1 MKIEKGVIH
10 VAKVKVI
17 AEIANA
23 HLGDPGRLR
32 ELILAAAGS
41 GADGVKFQWF
51 HYDSLAV
58 PDFIHYKTYIDLF
71 IGKQQW
77 AEALQLAKAA
87 GLEVWVDLY
96 DEWGARLLA
105 ELESQVDGLK
115 LPTTVLQSLPLILA
129 LLKFD
134 KPLLIGV
141 GGWLE
146 EEMDTQLS
154 YIRSHF
160 KGPIVL
166 MHGFQ
171 GYPTRTEDSNLS
183 RIAHI
188 KQTYQL
194 EVGFADHEDA
204 DHEMAVDLPVYAYL
218 LGASVI
224 EKHITLNRA
233 EKGIDYY
240 SALEPEEFRR
250 MVDKLRRAECVQGSL
265 EIKESERSYLEDS
278 SLRIVSRTELRPG
291 QMITP
296 ENISYKRSS
305 VPDAFMAGN
314 ASEQF
319 PMIATAAIPANTP
332 ITPGKVKAPK
342 ICIAVICRLKSTR
355 LRRKALREIHGIP
368 AIERCLMNC
377 LAVPGGYEVVLATSD
392 LPDDQP
398 LTAFNLNHQVKVVTG
413 DPDNV
418 AARMLSVAEAVQ
430 ADIVVRVTGDNPA
443 ISPEM
448 LKLLIDRHLASG
460 ADFTYAKESTMGT
473 VGDVFTVEALRRLL
487 HYSNPLTHAEY
498 LSFYFFNNP
507 HLFNLNAVDLPA
519 EWVHPEWRLTM
530 DEIQDLELFE
540 EIYQALD
547 VGPRPLYFE
556 ELKEFLQG
564 HPEVAERNRGI
575 QVKWRDDTELVKEL
589 NAATTLKKKL

>member
-1 MKIEKGVIH
+1 MRRK
-10 VAKVKVI
+10 
-17 AEIANA
+17 
-23 HLGDPGRLR
+23 
-32 ELILAAAGS
+32 S
-41 GADGVKFQWF
+41 
-51 HYDSLAV
+51 
-58 PDFIHYKTYIDLF
+58 
-71 IGKQQW
+71 
-77 AEALQLAKAA
+77 
-87 GLEVWVDLY
+87 
-96 DEWGARLLA
+96 
-105 ELESQVDGLK
+105 
-115 LPTTVLQSLPLILA
+115 
-129 LLKFD
+129 
-134 KPLLIGV
+134 
-141 GGWLE
+141 
-146 EEMDTQLS
+146 
-154 YIRSHF
+154 
-160 KGPIVL
+160 
-166 MHGFQ
+166 
-171 GYPTRTEDSNLS
+171 
-183 RIAHI
+183 
-188 KQTYQL
+188 
-194 EVGFADHEDA
+194 
-204 DHEMAVDLPVYAYL
+204 
-218 LGASVI
+218 
-224 EKHITLNRA
+224 
-233 EKGIDYY
+233 IDYY

-278 SLRIVSRTELRPG
+278 SLRIVSRTELSPG

-305 VPDAFMAGN
+305 VPDAFMVRN
-314 ASEQF
+314 ASVQF

-398 LTAFNLNHQVKVVTG
+398 LTAFNLNHKVKVVTG

-473 VGDVFTVEALRRLL
+473 VGGCFFTVEALRRLL

-498 LSFYFFNNP
+498 LSFYFFSTIRISSTSM
-507 HLFNLNAVDLPA
+507 L
-519 EWVHPEWRLTM
+519 WT
-530 DEIQDLELFE
+530 
-540 EIYQALD
+540 
-547 VGPRPLYFE
+547 
-556 ELKEFLQG
+556 FLRSG
-564 HPEVAERNRGI
+564 CILSGG
-575 QVKWRDDTELVKEL
+575 
-589 NAATTLKKKL
+589 